1 LPPRRRISRAD
12 GQKAISDFLAGE
24 ISSETEATAVRYLLE
39 ELSTRYPGNS
49 VEVRIPPLGA
59 IQCIEGPAHSRG
71 TPANVIE
78 MKPETWLK
86 LALGIEGWEDLYQA
100 GKITASGNRSDLSG
114 LLPIFDI

>member
-1 LPPRRRISRAD
+1 LPPRRRISRTD
-12 GQKAISDFLAGE
+12 GQRAISDFLAGE
-24 ISSETEATAVRYLLE
+24 DSSQIVATAVRYMLE
-39 ELSTRYPGNS
+39 ELAERYPGNS

-86 LALGIEGWEDLYQA
+86 LALGIEGWENLYRE

-114 LLPIFDI
+114 LLPIFDL